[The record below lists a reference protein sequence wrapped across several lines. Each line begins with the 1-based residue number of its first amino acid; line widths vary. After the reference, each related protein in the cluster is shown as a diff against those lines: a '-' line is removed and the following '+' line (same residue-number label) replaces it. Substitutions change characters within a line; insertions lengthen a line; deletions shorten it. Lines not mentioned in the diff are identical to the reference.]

1 MKGERCQS
9 RVLSCQVDE
18 YFSVFGAVCIGRA
31 KRQCIS
37 EAAVSRGT
45 KKTQMNCP
53 HLRCSILYCLTNGG
67 SSLLL

>member
-45 KKTQMNCP
+45 KKT
-53 HLRCSILYCLTNGG
+53 
-67 SSLLL
+67 